1 MRTTTFDLEQAIFRL
16 WSTSDDV
23 DVLMKA
29 YMDRPNALTEDEM
42 ANALL
47 GIKTLNH
54 MRAQDAMSILENL
67 IRQGAF
73 KNEREN
79 D

>member
-1 MRTTTFDLEQAIFRL
+1 MRTTRFDLEQAIFRC
-16 WSTSDDV
+16 WSTSDDI

-54 MRAQDAMSILENL
+54 LRAQDAMEILEKL
-67 IRQGAF
+67 TTERAF
-73 KNEREN
+73 KDEREN